1 MIAAAMAR
9 AIIPDAG
16 MASPRSAYLMGGVP
30 ILSHFSKPQESTA
43 RE

>member
-1 MIAAAMAR
+1 
-9 AIIPDAG
+9 

-30 ILSHFSKPQESTA
+30 ILSHFPKPQESTA